1 MCTRTARGGA
11 LWRLQQAGAFKTPRV
26 CLPDVQPARGVL
38 PTLEQ
43 HVEAGVVRF
52 IICCGYASVDSIRG
66 VLGLGTLSTG

>member
-1 MCTRTARGGA
+1 MAVAASRSVQVARGLLTRRPTG
-11 LWRLQQAGAFKTPRV
+11 LRRF
-26 CLPDVQPARGVL
+26 

>member
-1 MCTRTARGGA
+1 MTVAASRSVQDA
-11 LWRLQQAGAFKTPRV
+11 
-26 CLPDVQPARGVL
+26 QPARGVL

>member
-1 MCTRTARGGA
+1 MAVAASRSVQVA
-11 LWRLQQAGAFKTPRV
+11 PV
-26 CLPDVQPARGVL
+26 CLPDDVQPARSECSS
-38 PTLEQ
+38 TLEQ